1 MCSYSKAPLRGIK
14 AVSGAVQTV
23 LRELTVCVCVAGHAH
38 ACADTTRR
46 DASNI
51 EATVRIE
58 AEAQGVTQVARYS
71 VYLLY

>member
-1 MCSYSKAPLRGIK
+1 MC
-14 AVSGAVQTV
+14 
-23 LRELTVCVCVAGHAH
+23 AGHAH